1 MDSGRYFSEVGL
13 ASCLK
18 RILDEAVTS
27 AKAAGSLLEISRGG
41 KEDRKT
47 GHASPKD
54 RKDLRL
60 ILKKESP
67 TLRES
72 ERNTRK
78 ECDKKHIP
86 AKSGKQILH
95 YKRSLR
101 QLLPPKP
108 EISSF

>member
-41 KEDRKT
+41 KEDRKA

-60 ILKKESP
+60 IFKKEDPPHS
-67 TLRES
+67 RKS

-78 ECDKKHIP
+78 GCDKKHIP
-86 AKSGKQILH
+86 AKSAKQILH

-101 QLLPPKP
+101 Q
-108 EISSF
+108 F